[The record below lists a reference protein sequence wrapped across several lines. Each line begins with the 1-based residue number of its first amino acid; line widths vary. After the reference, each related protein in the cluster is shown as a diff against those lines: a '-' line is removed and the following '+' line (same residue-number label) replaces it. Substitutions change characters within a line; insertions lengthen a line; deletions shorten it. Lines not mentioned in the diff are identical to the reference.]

1 MKFEFNKKNIFLL
14 TILIIIII
22 VGLTLHDYRNPSNGV
37 KVTKKITLVDDYS
50 RFFTISNASNKYINY
65 LQNRDKD
72 NLMFLLSDSYIE
84 GNNINKN
91 NILTKLKLLD
101 EGEYNFEARNMYQEK
116 FSKNIIRYYIKGNL
130 TRIMI
135 DQYTKPIDY
144 YLIVDLYLD
153 NSTFSVIPYDGKM
166 FKEAK

>member
-1 MKFEFNKKNIFLL
+1 MKFEFNKKNILLL
-14 TILIIIII
+14 TILIIIMI

>member
-1 MKFEFNKKNIFLL
+1 MKFEFNKKNILLL

-72 NLMFLLSDSYIE
+72 NLMFLLSDSYIV

-135 DQYTKPIDY
+135 DHYTKPIDY

>member
-1 MKFEFNKKNIFLL
+1 MKFEFNKKNILLL
-14 TILIIIII
+14 TILIIIMI

-72 NLMFLLSDSYIE
+72 NLMFLLSDSYIV